1 MFNRKPFRNFDEI
14 MAQYEKL
21 MQEFNKKMSD
31 KDWTKETYESPDGLY
46 HVKTFTKVIDLSE
59 IFGEQTEDKKIT
71 KEEYL
76 TYKLQQA
83 VENENFEEAVKLRD
97 QIKNLKSNQEE
108 IENLEM
114 KLKEAI
120 KTQDFEKAIEIRD
133 ELKKLK

>member
-1 MFNRKPFRNFDEI
+1 MKPFRSFEEI
-14 MAQYEKL
+14 MAHYEKL

-46 HVKTFTKVIDLSE
+46 HVKTFTKVIDLSD
-59 IFGEQTEDKKIT
+59 IFGEQTEDKKMS

-108 IENLEM
+108 IEKLEM
-114 KLKEAI
+114 ELKEAI

-133 ELKKLK
+133 ELKKLR

>member
-1 MFNRKPFRNFDEI
+1 MFNRKPLRNFDEI

-46 HVKTFTKVIDLSE
+46 QVKTFTKVIDLSE
-59 IFGEQTEDKKIT
+59 IFGEETDDKKMS

-76 TYKLQQA
+76 TYKLQQS
-83 VENENFEEAVKLRD
+83 VENENFEEEVKLRD

-108 IENLEM
+108 IEKLEM
-114 KLKEAI
+114 ELKESI
-120 KTQDFEKAIEIRD
+120 KLQNFERAIEIRD

>member
-59 IFGEQTEDKKIT
+59 IFGEQTEDKKMT

>member
-1 MFNRKPFRNFDEI
+1 MFNRKPLRNFDEI

-46 HVKTFTKVIDLSE
+46 QVKTFTKVIDLSE
-59 IFGEQTEDKKIT
+59 IFGEETDDKKMS

-76 TYKLQQA
+76 TYKLQQS

-108 IENLEM
+108 IEKLEM
-114 KLKEAI
+114 ELKESI
-120 KTQDFEKAIEIRD
+120 KLQNFERAIEIRD

>member
-1 MFNRKPFRNFDEI
+1 MFNRKPLRNFDEI

-46 HVKTFTKVIDLSE
+46 QVKTFTKVIDLSE
-59 IFGEQTEDKKIT
+59 IFGEETDDKKMS

-76 TYKLQQA
+76 TYKLQQS

-108 IENLEM
+108 IEKLEM